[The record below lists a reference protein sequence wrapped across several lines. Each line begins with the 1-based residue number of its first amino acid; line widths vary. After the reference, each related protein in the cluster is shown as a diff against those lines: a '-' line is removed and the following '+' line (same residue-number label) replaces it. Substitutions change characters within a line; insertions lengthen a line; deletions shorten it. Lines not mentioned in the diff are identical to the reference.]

1 MGRDNF
7 EEIESGI
14 VDLIQINEDYAADN
28 PTNSEILND
37 TSKNVKE
44 LVESFAKL
52 KTCMFEHQEN
62 IEKIVNEREMHA
74 ISEDNKNIQ
83 AISELEMRRKEFA
96 KGCVTFGIGLGFYAL
111 FGIISMG
118 FEVEGCFTTTAG
130 KNIFSTP
137 FKQIGNLFKH

>member
-14 VDLIQINEDYAADN
+14 VDLIQINEDYAADH
-28 PTNSEILND
+28 PTDRDILND

-74 ISEDNKNIQ
+74 LSEENKNTQ
-83 AISELEMRRKEFA
+83 ATNELEIRRKEYT
-96 KGCVTFGIGLGFYAL
+96 KNCVTFGVGLGLYTL
-111 FGIISMG
+111 FGVISMG
-118 FEVEGCFTTTAG
+118 FEVNGCFTTTAG